1 MEKNNFN
8 KAYIYIIAIFAIGV
22 AISNII
28 SFFSGVG
35 FALIGASVFLMLAI
49 INILKDD
56 EHKKRFIDI
65 FVLIGIEFLMLT
77 ILFFAYDFNLSIYP
91 QYDIENNFPLV
102 MRNICAIYSLI
113 AIGYIVFRY
122 IYEIKG
128 KRFTAVEFVLGN
140 YTRDPNKKKI
150 AKEKIKKNKE
160 LENGTLEPK
169 PSSIEVN
176 VEGDSE
182 IEVVDDEKTEEQQAD
197 ETKEEVVEQKQ
208 ESTPTT
214 TNRTNFWY

>member
-65 FVLIGIEFLMLT
+65 FVLIGIEFLMLI

-91 QYDIENNFPLV
+91 QYDIETNFPLV

-122 IYEIKG
+122 IIIPIK
-128 KRFTAVEFVLGN
+128 R
-140 YTRDPNKKKI
+140 R
-150 AKEKIKKNKE
+150 
-160 LENGTLEPK
+160 
-169 PSSIEVN
+169 N
-176 VEGDSE
+176 V
-182 IEVVDDEKTEEQQAD
+182 
-197 ETKEEVVEQKQ
+197 
-208 ESTPTT
+208 
-214 TNRTNFWY
+214 